1 VFCELSNQHIYLGKM
16 YFEKFLIINNDINN
30 NILIIYVL
38 FKQLHQTIF
47 QNFSLNFLSYKSEF
61 VLAT

>member
-1 VFCELSNQHIYLGKM
+1 MCSASYQIRTHIYLGKM

-47 QNFSLNFLSYKSEF
+47 KISL
-61 VLAT
+61 